1 MDWLRAFGRRD
12 RIDLE
17 SYCGVLTSEIFFKKL
32 AMQASINLIAN
43 TLSRAEFM
51 TYSKGKLIKK
61 RNYYRLNIEPNKN
74 QTASKFWRQI
84 ITNLLNN
91 NECLVIQEKDMF
103 YVVEDFSKVSLGFN
117 ENIYNKITINGKEI
131 KKPYRESEVFYFSYN
146 DDNIQALLDGIYD
159 SYSKLIAISQT
170 NYRRSKSKRGFLTY
184 PTNYTETEEGQ
195 KDLTD
200 LLNNRFK
207 NFFNAEGGAVLPLT
221 NKVTYTE
228 LEDKNQ
234 SKSSNESRDI
244 RNFID
249 DIFDFVAIAFQIP
262 PQLIKGNMVD
272 TDKAVNNFLT
282 FCINPIAKLISDEI
296 NRKLHGEEAY
306 SEKTYIKI
314 DTTNLKVVDL
324 KDVANALDLL
334 IRTGSFSIDDS
345 LKTLGMEPLD
355 TEWSKARW
363 MTKNYARV
371 ETVSAEMP
379 EGGE

>member
-1 MDWLRAFGRRD
+1 MDWLRAFGRKD

-43 TLSRAEFM
+43 TLSRVEFM

-61 RNYYRLNIEPNKN
+61 RDYYRLNIEPNKN

-103 YVVEDFSKVSLGFN
+103 YVAEDFNKVSLGFN
-117 ENIYNKITINGKEI
+117 ENIYNKITINEKEI
-131 KKPYRESEVFYFSYN
+131 KKSYRESEVFYFSYN

-170 NYRRSKSKRGFLTY
+170 NYRRSKSKRGFLNY

-200 LLNNRFK
+200 LLQNRFK

-228 LEDKNQ
+228 LEDKSQ

-296 NRKLHGEEAY
+296 NRKLHGEEGY

-371 ETVSAEMP
+371 ETVSAEIP